1 MKCNLCNAADTEI
14 IFDYTRFEKRN
25 VLKCKNCGLV
35 FLAEMKAEDFY
46 DREYRHIETLP
57 ERTAEELFNNPIAR
71 QDCANRSRWI
81 KDNYGS
87 LKGKKVL
94 EIGSSSGYFL
104 QVLKEEGAREAVGVE
119 LTEEHSEYSRK
130 LCFTI
135 YSKPM
140 EDIGFK
146 NEFDLIV
153 TFHTME
159 HVTDPMA
166 VFKSVKTALKDGGAF
181 MGDVPNED
189 DWSIKIFDNYIIKR
203 FHYDP
208 CHNYYFAPG
217 TMREYFKRAGLKN
230 VKLETVDRYNLYLQL
245 KRILSGEYD
254 KGNVEQLLKR
264 DVFAKPKDDVRLQ
277 HEPPF
282 QETEFNRLF
291 GQAVNNELMGNC
303 LRWMAK
309 AG

>member
-1 MKCNLCNAADTEI
+1 MKCNLCNSTNNEI

-25 VLKCKNCGLV
+25 VLKCKDCGLV
-35 FLAEMKAEDFY
+35 FLEEMESADFY
-46 DREYRHIETLP
+46 EKDYRHIDTLP
-57 ERTAEELFNNPIAR
+57 EKTPEELFNSPVAR
-71 QDCANRSRWI
+71 QDCVNRVKWI
-81 KDNYGS
+81 QETFGS
-87 LKGKKVL
+87 LKGKRIL

-104 QVLKEEGAREAVGVE
+104 QMLTEAGAKEAVGVE
-119 LTEEHSEYSRK
+119 LTKEHSEYSRK
-130 LCFTI
+130 LGFTI
-135 YSKPM
+135 YSEPI
-140 EDIGFK
+140 ENIGLK
-146 NEFDLIV
+146 KEFDLIV
-153 TFHTME
+153 TFHTLE

-166 VFKSVKTALKDGGAF
+166 VTRAVGSALKAGGIF
-181 MGDVPNED
+181 MGEVPNED

-217 TMREYFKRAGLKN
+217 TLQQYLKLAGLGHI
-230 VKLETVDRYNLYLQL
+230 KLETVDRYNCYLQL

-264 DVFAKPKDDVRLQ
+264 DVFAKPNEDVRIK
-277 HEPPF
+277 HEPSY

-303 LRWMAK
+303 LRWIAR
-309 AG
+309 